1 MEVKETRAVLID
13 EVIGV
18 LEDKKASDLT
28 YEQQLALQHAKKFS
42 AAKVKAEKLRKEL
55 SAMGISD
62 RSAIKMLEIMPKSAM
77 TIRQI
82 LAPERKN
89 YSDEEVN
96 KMLSILKEK

>member
-42 AAKVKAEKLRKEL
+42 AAKAKAEKLRKEL